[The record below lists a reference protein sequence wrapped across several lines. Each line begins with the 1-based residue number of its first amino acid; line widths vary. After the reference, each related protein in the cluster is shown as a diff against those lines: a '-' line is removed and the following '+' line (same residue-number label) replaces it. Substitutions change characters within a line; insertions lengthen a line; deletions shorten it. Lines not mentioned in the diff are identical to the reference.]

1 MAAIK
6 KGDSVKVL
14 SGKAKGDTGA
24 VLKVLKAD
32 NKVIVEGV
40 NIVKKHQKPSQE
52 NQTGG
57 IVELEAPIHISNVAL
72 AKGGK

>member
-14 SGKAKGDTGA
+14 SGKAKGDTGT
-24 VLKVLKAD
+24 VLRVVKAK
-32 NKVIVEGV
+32 NQVVVEGI

-57 IVELEAPIHISNVAL
+57 ILSLIHI
-72 AKGGK
+72 

>member
-14 SGKAKGDTGA
+14 SGKAKGDTGT
-24 VLKVLKAD
+24 VLRVVKAK
-32 NKVIVEGV
+32 NQVVVEGI

-57 IVELEAPIHISNVAL
+57 IIELEAPIHVSNVAL